1 VVGRERVR
9 PNLELDM
16 VASRPNVGLA
26 VDASRSKIE
35 LDAVASRPNVRL
47 SVDASRS
54 NMLLP
59 SKKNHI
65 VDLKDKIK
73 NYYYYYYLCH
83 KYYHFYY
90 T

>member
-1 VVGRERVR
+1 VVRRERVR

-16 VASRPNVGLA
+16 VASRPNVGLG
-26 VDASRSKIE
+26 VDASRFKME
-35 LDAVASRPNVRL
+35 LDAVASRPNMGFG
-47 SVDASRS
+47 VDASKS

-59 SKKNHI
+59 PKKNHI

-73 NYYYYYYLCH
+73 NYYYYYLCH